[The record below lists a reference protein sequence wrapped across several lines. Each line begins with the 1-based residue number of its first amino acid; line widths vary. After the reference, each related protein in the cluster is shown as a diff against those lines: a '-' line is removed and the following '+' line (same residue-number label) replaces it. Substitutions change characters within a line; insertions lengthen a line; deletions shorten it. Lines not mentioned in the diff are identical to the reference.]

1 MDLFD
6 PLNCPERSILLMNH
20 AIAQALLS
28 LYMRNVCAYT
38 GLWTAVAEA
47 EWVSGVHKKCMCGG
61 AKSGTSVLHREDN
74 SLKKKTEHKCKISW
88 CSFV

>member
-6 PLNCPERSILLMNH
+6 PLNCPERSILLLNH

-38 GLWTAVAEA
+38 GLWTAVAGA
-47 EWVSGVHKKCMCGG
+47 ELVCG
-61 AKSGTSVLHREDN
+61 
-74 SLKKKTEHKCKISW
+74 
-88 CSFV
+88 